1 MAKVNISRLFE
12 VSRYL
17 TTPAGQQLKDALE
30 YISSFS
36 TETVRNLKQG
46 LTFVDN
52 FDSEVKS
59 VSMLDS
65 VETVIKPGKA
75 TRVTQVMIRQIIDN
89 KYYAATSFG
98 WKYDQAGNLVVKISF
113 SGSPSATTS
122 INVDLLIFY
131 G

>member
-30 YISSFS
+30 YISTFS
-36 TETVRNLKQG
+36 TETVRNLQQG

-52 FDSEVKS
+52 FNSESKFVGLLPS
-59 VSMLDS
+59 T
-65 VETVIKPGKA
+65 ETVVLPSKK
-75 TRVTQVMIRQIIDN
+75 TRVTQVMIRQIIDD
-89 KYYAATSFG
+89 KYYSADGFG
-98 WKYDQAGNLVVKISF
+98 WKYDNNGNLVVKIIF
-113 SGSPSATTS
+113 SGSPPAATS
-122 INVDLLIFY
+122 INVELLIFY

>member
-30 YISSFS
+30 YLSSFA

-46 LTFVDN
+46 LTFLDN
-52 FDSEVKS
+52 FDAELKFAS
-59 VSMLDS
+59 VLPS
-65 VETVIKPGKA
+65 VETVILPNKK
-75 TRVTQVMIRQIIDN
+75 TTISQVMIRRVVDN
-89 KYYAATSFG
+89 VYYSVDSFG
-98 WKYDQAGNLVVKISF
+98 WKYNLEGNLIVKIVF
-113 SGSPSATTS
+113 TGSPPSTS
-122 INVDLLIFY
+122 TINVELLILY

>member
-52 FDSEVKS
+52 FNSDTKTVALYSGIETIVKPNKVAGIS
-59 VSMLDS
+59 
-65 VETVIKPGKA
+65 
-75 TRVTQVMIRQIIDN
+75 QVMIRRVIDN
-89 KYYAATSFG
+89 TYYSVSAFG
-98 WKYDQAGNLVVKISF
+98 WKYDPNGNLVVKISF

-122 INVDLLIFY
+122 INVELLIFY
-131 G
+131 